1 VRRLRDGNIVFNPHT
16 EMKEQKPETVQARI
30 SFQDIGPALAEGLK
44 GPGKPQ
50 EEKLKVSE
58 IMTVKLI
65 GDKTAFSIDE
75 VTDARQTVAG
85 KPFAQWEWNVT
96 PLKSG
101 NQKLTLT
108 ATATIYLDERGETPA
123 DYKTLEKPILVHV
136 DRWYTTKQF
145 VANNFQWLWAV
156 ILVPLGGLLWGLRKR
171 KRRRAGFK

>member
-1 VRRLRDGNIVFNPHT
+1 
-16 EMKEQKPETVQARI
+16 
-30 SFQDIGPALAEGLK
+30 
-44 GPGKPQ
+44 
-50 EEKLKVSE
+50 
-58 IMTVKLI
+58 MTVKLI